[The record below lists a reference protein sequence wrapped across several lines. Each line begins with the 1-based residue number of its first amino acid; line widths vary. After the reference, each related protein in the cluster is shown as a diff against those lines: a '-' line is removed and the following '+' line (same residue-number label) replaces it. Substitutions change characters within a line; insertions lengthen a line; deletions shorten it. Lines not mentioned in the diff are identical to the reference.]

1 MSAPTPTE
9 NRVHIRVEYYDPVAA
24 QPIGGS
30 AEPRVWAMLGADLSE
45 GGVQLSSPEM
55 LAVNTRLLLSI
66 EPEPWVEPI
75 RAVGKVRWITQT
87 NSPNRWN
94 LGVTFTELSDIAS
107 QRLRELVA
115 SRQGC

>member
-1 MSAPTPTE
+1 MSAPTPIDD
-9 NRVHIRVEYYDPVAA
+9 RVHIRVQYYDPVAA

-45 GGVQLSSPEM
+45 GGVQLLSPEM

-75 RAVGKVRWITQT
+75 RAVGKVRWVAQT
-87 NSPNRWN
+87 GSPNRWN
-94 LGVTFTELSDIAS
+94 LGVSFTVLSDVAA

-115 SRQGC
+115 SRQGY

>member
-1 MSAPTPTE
+1 MAAPPVDK
-9 NRVHIRVEYYDPVAA
+9 RIHVRAEYCDPLAA
-24 QPIGGS
+24 EPIGGS
-30 AEPRVWAMLGADLSE
+30 TEPRAWAMLGGDLSE

-75 RAVGKVRWITQT
+75 RAVGKVRWVSQT
-87 NSPNRWN
+87 GSPSRWN
-94 LGVTFTELSDIAS
+94 IGVSFTELNDVAA

-115 SRQGC
+115 SRQGS